1 MGAVG
6 GVEAIFVEH
15 PAEPAVAR
23 AAFLA
28 GEEAGD
34 AVVVGRDEA
43 TDQFHDGGIA
53 FRGGAG
59 GEAGGTGEG
68 ERGGAGGEE
77 RAAGRGR
84 RGRHPPERTH
94 RAAPSQGKPA
104 GNGGSL
110 LQRRNRVNRLT
121 TLDAIPIG
129 PKLVV
134 VGYRPAEYFA

>member
-6 GVEAIFVEH
+6 GVEAVFVEH

-104 GNGGSL
+104 GAGDPYFSG
-110 LQRRNRVNRLT
+110 
-121 TLDAIPIG
+121 AIG
-129 PKLVV
+129 
-134 VGYRPAEYFA
+134 